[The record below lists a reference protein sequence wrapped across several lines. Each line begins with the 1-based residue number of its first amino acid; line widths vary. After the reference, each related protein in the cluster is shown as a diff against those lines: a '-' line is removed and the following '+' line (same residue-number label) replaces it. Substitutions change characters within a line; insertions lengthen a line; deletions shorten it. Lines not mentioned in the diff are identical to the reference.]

1 MSDAVIVAVIT
12 AVSTV
17 IVQLIISS
25 NSRQQMNTKLDT
37 AITVQQTKL
46 DELTR
51 QVREHNQLVSRTY
64 KLESD
69 VAVINEKIN
78 GLEAKE

>member
-12 AVSTV
+12 AVSTI
-17 IVQLIISS
+17 IVQLIISN
-25 NSRQQMNTKLDT
+25 NSRQQMNSKLDS
-37 AITVQQTKL
+37 ALKVQETKL